1 MPANGDPAPT
11 TIVGA
16 ASSAANKL
24 IGILPPAFLLLI
36 ALNIGFV
43 WLIMAFI
50 NGQMAQRTDMANKL
64 LNACIELD
72 SFELDAIR
80 AQKEH

>member
-1 MPANGDPAPT
+1 MPGGGDSPPT
-11 TIVGA
+11 TLVGA

-50 NGQMAQRTDMANKL
+50 NSQMAQRTDMANKL

-80 AQKEH
+80 SQKEH